1 MTSECFVYLTLPGT
15 IDFVTAGRFVLGEDR
30 SGLPV
35 GRFVYGRTYLARPDA
50 VPIDP
55 IELPLSERTYETT
68 RLKGV
73 FGALRDASPDHWGRR
88 VIDKHAGVP
97 VLNELDYLLRAAD
110 ERAGALGFGLNV
122 NPPAPR
128 RIYNRTLELARL
140 QRLADQILAAEEGT
154 DAAPSPSSAAPR
166 DEVATV
172 AELAQV
178 QDLLLLGTAMGGARP
193 KAVVEDGGELWIA
206 KFNRVDDA
214 WNNAR
219 IERAMLVLARECGVH
234 TADSRI
240 IQIAGRDALM
250 VKRFDRIAHEEGHAR
265 ARMLSALTLL
275 RSGESHQDRE
285 RWSYVLLVEELRR
298 ISARPRE
305 DAHELFRRV
314 VFNALISNTDDH
326 PRNHAVIA
334 PLDVWRLS
342 PAYDLTPFPAVSLER
357 RDLAL
362 TLGDFGRYANATN
375 LSSQCARFLLD
386 PDEAARIITHIEAVV
401 RGRWYAL
408 ARREGVSESDCAK
421 IARSFNYDGFRFPLG
436 AGAGEGAESGKLPS
450 FVPSP
455 DRAP

>member
-1 MTSECFVYLTLPGT
+1 MTSECFVYLTLPGMT
-15 IDFVTAGRFVLGEDR
+15 DFVTAGRFALGEDR

-55 IELPLSERTYETT
+55 IELPLDARTYETT

-97 VLNELDYLLRAAD
+97 VSNELDYLLLAAD

-122 NPPAPR
+122 TPPAPR
-128 RIYNRTLELARL
+128 RTYNRALELARL
-140 QRLADQILAAEEGT
+140 QALADQILAEEREGGAAVPSPAPANPG
-154 DAAPSPSSAAPR
+154 DAAAA
-166 DEVATV
+166 A

-193 KAVVEDGGELWIA
+193 KVVIEDEGQLWIA

-234 TADSRI
+234 TADSRL
-240 IQIAGRDALM
+240 IQVAGRDALM
-250 VKRFDRIAHEEGHAR
+250 VKRFDRIPVEPGYAR

-305 DAHELFRRV
+305 DAHELFRRA

-334 PLDVWRLS
+334 PLDDWRLS

-386 PDEAARIITHIEAVV
+386 PDEADRIITDMEEVV

-421 IARSFNYDGFRFPLG
+421 IARAFNYDGFRHPI
-436 AGAGEGAESGKLPS
+436 AQ
-450 FVPSP
+450 
-455 DRAP
+455 